1 MSIDTYD
8 TLAMVRPGAR
18 GMYDLDWI
26 EHLVRNVANDTG
38 ATVERRRNELG
49 NAHVRL
55 ARSGIELRIYYSD
68 EPHVLTESNEI
79 ADDCDGL
86 CRGSTHR
93 FGLLGT
99 DLGLALMNEH
109 QLICERLHA
118 TGDFV
123 LYSGQAGLLFDEQC

>member
-8 TLAMVRPGAR
+8 TLAMVRPGAL

-26 EHLVRNVANDTG
+26 EQMVRDLANGTE
-38 ATVERRRNELG
+38 ASVQRRCNELG
-49 NAHVRL
+49 SAFIRL

-68 EPHVLTESNEI
+68 EPHVLAESNEI

-86 CRGSTHR
+86 CRGSTCR
-93 FGLLGT
+93 FELLGT
-99 DLGLALMNEH
+99 DLDLVLMTDH

-123 LYSGQAGLLFDEQC
+123 LYSGHAGLLFDERC